1 MLLGF
6 LSRFLSLLKAR
17 KLDFAVGRPPDY
29 KSKFYTEGGVDVR
42 IIQILWGHLKQQ
54 TELVKSKWASQ

>member
-1 MLLGF
+1 M
-6 LSRFLSLLKAR
+6 SLLKAR